1 MSEAA
6 AQSKLDLTALAAR
19 LGPAFAERAERSDE
33 EDAFAAENFAELKR
47 SRAFSACIP
56 TELGGG
62 GASHAELAGF
72 LRELA
77 TYCGSTALAFSMH
90 SHVVATAVWRW
101 RNDGAP
107 LEPLLR
113 RIAGEQLAMV
123 SSGGSDWLPSSGSA
137 EPVAG
142 GFRIRARKA
151 FASGSPAGDL
161 LMTSAVLDDPAAG
174 PTVLHF
180 GVPLK
185 GEGVSFD
192 HTWRCLGMR
201 ATGSDDIVLD
211 GVFVPESAVSIRRPK
226 GKWHRLYHT
235 IVLVALPLI
244 YSVYLGIAESAR
256 RIALTEASARRNDP
270 ALQLSAGEL
279 EIELAAARIA
289 LAAHA
294 RPRRRGA
301 ALARGHQRG
310 ADGPHPPCAQR
321 HPHRRAGA
329 GARRRARLLPQDRSG
344 AAVPGRPGGAL
355 PSVAGTGAAPLFGAD
370 GARPRRR
377 RLRPVLDFP
386 G

>member
-6 AQSKLDLTALAAR
+6 ARSNLDLTALAAR

-137 EPVAG
+137 EPVSG
-142 GFRIRARKA
+142 GFRIRARKS

-180 GVPLK
+180 GVPLT
-185 GEGVSFD
+185 GDGVSFE

-226 GKWHRLYHT
+226 GKWHRLFHT

-289 LAAHA
+289 LQRMLDLAAAAQPSPEVTNEVLMA
-294 RPRRRGA
+294 RTL
-301 ALARGHQRG
+301 LARSAIRTVELALELAGGRG
-310 ADGPHPPCAQR
+310 FYRRTGLERRFRDVQAARYHPLPEPAQR
-321 HPHRRAGA
+321 RY
-329 GARRRARLLPQDRSG
+329 SG
-344 AAVPGRPGGAL
+344 RMAL
-355 PSVAGTGAAPLFGAD
+355 GLDVD
-370 GARPRRR
+370 G
-377 RLRPVLDFP
+377 
-386 G
+386 

>member
-6 AQSKLDLTALAAR
+6 AQSKIDLTALAAR
-19 LGPAFAERAERSDE
+19 LGPAFADRAERSDE

-47 SRAFSACIP
+47 ARAFSACIP

-137 EPVAG
+137 EPVPG
-142 GFRIRARKA
+142 GFRIRARKS

-180 GVPLK
+180 GVPLT
-185 GEGVSFD
+185 GDGVSFE

-235 IVLVALPLI
+235 IVLAALPLI
-244 YSVYLGIAESAR
+244 YSVYLGIAEAAR

-289 LAAHA
+289 LQRMLDLAAAAQPSPEVTNEVLMA
-294 RPRRRGA
+294 RTL
-301 ALARGHQRG
+301 LARSAIRTVELALELAGGRG
-310 ADGPHPPCAQR
+310 FYRRTGLERRFRDVQAARYHPLPEPAQR
-321 HPHRRAGA
+321 RY
-329 GARRRARLLPQDRSG
+329 SG
-344 AAVPGRPGGAL
+344 RMAL
-355 PSVAGTGAAPLFGAD
+355 GLDVD
-370 GARPRRR
+370 G
-377 RLRPVLDFP
+377 
-386 G
+386 